1 MHHAAAA
8 TNKQAVVIFGG
19 HISPQITGYNFHK
32 NLYANIE
39 GSPCGN
45 KDLCKHCE
53 KSMSF
58 ITTKMVRDSIRE
70 ILD

>member
-39 GSPCGN
+39 KSPCGEKN
-45 KDLCKHCE
+45 RCKHCE
-53 KSMSF
+53 KSMSL
-58 ITTKMVRDSIRE
+58 ITTEMVMEGIEE
-70 ILD
+70 ILS